1 MRRTLNTILIVGSA
15 IAAAYCGGSSTS
27 PGSNETTIT
36 ITADG
41 PRPAEVTV
49 SRGAR
54 VNFMNSDVRPH
65 AVSSDPI
72 QTHTDCPALNEVGTV
87 NPGQSRM
94 SGILDVA
101 RVCGFHD
108 HNNETDP
115 TFKGR
120 IIVQ

>member
-1 MRRTLNTILIVGSA
+1 MLIVGSA
-15 IAAAYCGGSSTS
+15 IAAAHCGGSSTA
-27 PGSNETTIT
+27 PGSTETTIT
-36 ITADG
+36 ITANG
-41 PRPAEVTV
+41 PSPTEVTV

-54 VNFMNSDVRPH
+54 VSFLNSDVRPH

-87 NPGQSRM
+87 NPGQTRM
-94 SGILDVA
+94 TGILDVA

-120 IIVQ
+120 IIVR